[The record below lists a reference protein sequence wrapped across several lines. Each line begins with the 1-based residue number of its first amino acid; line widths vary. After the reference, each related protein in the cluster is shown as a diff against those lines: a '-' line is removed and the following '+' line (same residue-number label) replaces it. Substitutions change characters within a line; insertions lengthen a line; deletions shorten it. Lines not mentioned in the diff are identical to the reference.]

1 MRLENIT
8 IGQVLLQR
16 LKTMADENAFEY
28 RDAFYTWRDLDELS
42 DVFAVKL
49 LKCGIKYDT
58 HVAIWGGNTPNWIIT
73 YVALAKIGAVSV
85 LINPR
90 YKEEELA
97 KTFEYSDV
105 EYVCY
110 GDCCSNSKNIIDHLN
125 DRNIG
130 KVKEYMYMGKNE
142 HYREGRAQILKNLNP
157 SDMENLRK
165 AENKVTPQHIASIVF
180 TSGTTSFPKG
190 VMLTHYQLVNISRE
204 AVEQMKWET
213 GDRMCMSVPLFHCF
227 GLSTGFLASLRVGFC
242 IYLLPEL
249 HTSCILKCIHK
260 YKITILNGV
269 PTIFLALLSNPERRE
284 YDLSSLKSGIIAGS
298 KVFKEDYLKICK
310 ELKFKKLQQSYGQT
324 ETSPCV
330 TFNGYDDLMNIKCI
344 SVGKVIPNVKI
355 KIVSTKDGHDLGPYE
370 AGEIL
375 VKGFNIMKGYYKCTR
390 QNCEKV
396 KDGWLYTGDI
406 GYVDNCENLYIT
418 GRKKDIII
426 RSGEN
431 ISPVEIEEA
440 ILRYPGVLQ
449 VKVFG
454 IPVPVVQEEIAACIV
469 AENGKLDVDGL
480 VRYLKKHIADYK
492 VPKYIYIFKKFP
504 MNLNGKVNV
513 KQLKKEVQWKVS
525 KEEDYDFNRTAST
538 D

>member
-157 SDMENLRK
+157 SDMENLKK

-269 PTIFLALLSNPERRE
+269 PTIFLASI
-284 YDLSSLKSGIIAGS
+284 YYYFTTVTIIPD
-298 KVFKEDYLKICK
+298 FKE
-310 ELKFKKLQQSYGQT
+310 E
-324 ETSPCV
+324 E
-330 TFNGYDDLMNIKCI
+330 
-344 SVGKVIPNVKI
+344 
-355 KIVSTKDGHDLGPYE
+355 
-370 AGEIL
+370 
-375 VKGFNIMKGYYKCTR
+375 
-390 QNCEKV
+390 
-396 KDGWLYTGDI
+396 
-406 GYVDNCENLYIT
+406 
-418 GRKKDIII
+418 I
-426 RSGEN
+426 RS
-431 ISPVEIEEA
+431 
-440 ILRYPGVLQ
+440 VLFE
-449 VKVFG
+449 VGNYSRIKG
-454 IPVPVVQEEIAACIV
+454 I
-469 AENGKLDVDGL
+469 
-480 VRYLKKHIADYK
+480 
-492 VPKYIYIFKKFP
+492 
-504 MNLNGKVNV
+504 
-513 KQLKKEVQWKVS
+513 
-525 KEEDYDFNRTAST
+525 
-538 D
+538 